1 VSCGRYLHLDFALQ
15 VLWPLQS
22 PGPFPNSSFFCRK
35 CLPAFSLIIASGR
48 FGRTSF
54 LISSRSLHDLHEEL
68 GRDFLSLL

>member
-1 VSCGRYLHLDFALQ
+1 
-15 VLWPLQS
+15 
-22 PGPFPNSSFFCRK
+22 
-35 CLPAFSLIIASGR
+35 LIIASGR